1 MVFYKRIDQ
10 HIIYSRLEDLQ
21 NYRIGVERGFAYPW
35 DFNNAFGLQCIAA
48 NSAEANIYHL
58 LQGNLD
64 LIIIDKLYAQHI
76 LSKMSTDV
84 RDRLESLSL
93 FPGKNKESA
102 FQDIYL
108 VISRESKNGPQV
120 IIDFNYGLKQIKDDG
135 AFERILKKHGIYNEI
150 SKK

>member
-1 MVFYKRIDQ
+1 MVFFKKIDKD
-10 HIIYSRLEDLQ
+10 IIYRTLEDLKD
-21 NYRIGVERGFAYPW
+21 YRIGVERDFAYPR
-35 DFNNAFGLQCIAA
+35 DFYNAPGLQRIEA

-64 LIIIDKLYAQHI
+64 LIIIDKLYAQYI
-76 LSKMSTDV
+76 LRKMSADV
-84 RDRLESLSL
+84 RNRLEPLDL

-102 FQDIYL
+102 CQDIYL

-135 AFERILKKHGIYNEI
+135 TFERILRKHGIYDEI
-150 SKK
+150 CKK